1 MGIGDWGLGI
11 GDWGLGPIPKKK
23 LNLKMKA
30 EEGGSDDMKE
40 ANKKKISSSNTT
52 LKTKIHSLE
61 ATINDIQKSIQDNI
75 TDIKELEKEKNE
87 HREELKQKTE
97 DMKKTLIVELN
108 NVEVEMKKHLSVQ
121 KDENTRLQKLITQLK
136 GEKTVLM
143 NKLIALQ
150 RRITDME
157 NQVGTDDIKFL

>member
-1 MGIGDWGLGI
+1 
-11 GDWGLGPIPKKK
+11 
-23 LNLKMKA
+23 MKV
-30 EEGGSDDMKE
+30 EEGGSDDMKD

-61 ATINDIQKSIQDNI
+61 VTINDIQKSIQDNI

-157 NQVGTDDIKFL
+157 NQVGPDDLKFI

>member
-1 MGIGDWGLGI
+1 
-11 GDWGLGPIPKKK
+11 
-23 LNLKMKA
+23 MKV
-30 EEGGSDDMKE
+30 EEGGSDDMKD

-61 ATINDIQKSIQDNI
+61 VTINDIQKSIQDNI

-108 NVEVEMKKHLSVQ
+108 NVEIEMKKHLSVQ

-157 NQVGTDDIKFL
+157 NQVGNDDLKFL

>member
-1 MGIGDWGLGI
+1 
-11 GDWGLGPIPKKK
+11 
-23 LNLKMKA
+23 MKA
-30 EEGGSDDMKE
+30 EEGTDDLKDM
-40 ANKKKISSSNTT
+40 NKKKISSSNTT
-52 LKTKIHSLE
+52 LKTKIQSLE
-61 ATINDIQKSIQDNI
+61 STIKEIHKAIQDNI

-87 HREELKQKTE
+87 HKEELKQKTE

-157 NQVGTDDIKFL
+157 NQVGTDDLKLI

>member
-1 MGIGDWGLGI
+1 MNSGEGNNND
-11 GDWGLGPIPKKK
+11 D
-23 LNLKMKA
+23 LK
-30 EEGGSDDMKE
+30 DI
-40 ANKKKISSSNTT
+40 NKNQINSSSSTT
-52 LKTKIHSLE
+52 LKTKIQSLE
-61 ATINDIQKSIQDNI
+61 KTIEEVHKAINDNI

-87 HREELKQKTE
+87 HKEELKQKTD

-108 NVEVEMKKHLSVQ
+108 NVEIEMKKHLAVQ

-157 NQVGTDDIKFL
+157 NQVGPDDLKFL

>member
-1 MGIGDWGLGI
+1 MKGDEGNNNDEMKDIINKNQLG
-11 GDWGLGPIPKKK
+11 
-23 LNLKMKA
+23 
-30 EEGGSDDMKE
+30 
-40 ANKKKISSSNTT
+40 SSSSPT
-52 LKTKIHSLE
+52 LKAKIQSLE
-61 ATINDIQKSIQDNI
+61 VVIAEIHKALQDNI
-75 TDIKELEKEKNE
+75 TDIKELEKEKNV
-87 HREELKQKTE
+87 HKEELKQKTD

-157 NQVGTDDIKFL
+157 NQVGTDDLKFI

>member
-1 MGIGDWGLGI
+1 
-11 GDWGLGPIPKKK
+11 
-23 LNLKMKA
+23 MKA
-30 EEGGSDDMKE
+30 DEGSEDMKDIT
-40 ANKKKISSSNTT
+40 KKKISSSNMT

-61 ATINDIQKSIQDNI
+61 TTIKDIQKSIQDNI

-87 HREELKQKTE
+87 HKEELKQKTE

-157 NQVGTDDIKFL
+157 NQVGTDDLKFM

>member
-1 MGIGDWGLGI
+1 MKGD
-11 GDWGLGPIPKKK
+11 
-23 LNLKMKA
+23 
-30 EEGGSDDMKE
+30 EGSDDMKDI
-40 ANKKKISSSNTT
+40 NRKKISSSNTT

-61 ATINDIQKSIQDNI
+61 ITIKDIHKAIQDNI
-75 TDIKELEKEKNE
+75 SDIKELEKEKNE
-87 HREELKQKTE
+87 HKEELKQKTE

-157 NQVGTDDIKFL
+157 NQVGTDDLKFL

>member
-1 MGIGDWGLGI
+1 MRGDDGNGDEVKDINKNQLG
-11 GDWGLGPIPKKK
+11 
-23 LNLKMKA
+23 
-30 EEGGSDDMKE
+30 
-40 ANKKKISSSNTT
+40 SSSSAT
-52 LKTKIHSLE
+52 LKSKIQSLE
-61 ATINDIQKSIQDNI
+61 ITIAEVHKAINDNI
-75 TDIKELEKEKNE
+75 SDIKELEKEKNE

-157 NQVGTDDIKFL
+157 NQVGSDDLKFL

>member
-1 MGIGDWGLGI
+1 
-11 GDWGLGPIPKKK
+11 
-23 LNLKMKA
+23 MKV
-30 EEGGSDDMKE
+30 EEGGSDDMKD

-61 ATINDIQKSIQDNI
+61 VTINDIQKSIQDNI

-136 GEKTVLM
+136 GEKTVLI

-157 NQVGTDDIKFL
+157 NQVGNDDLKFL

>member
-1 MGIGDWGLGI
+1 
-11 GDWGLGPIPKKK
+11 
-23 LNLKMKA
+23 MKV
-30 EEGGSDDMKE
+30 EEGGSDDMKD

-61 ATINDIQKSIQDNI
+61 VTINDIQKSIQDNI

-157 NQVGTDDIKFL
+157 NQVGTDDLKFL

>member
-1 MGIGDWGLGI
+1 
-11 GDWGLGPIPKKK
+11 
-23 LNLKMKA
+23 MKA

-40 ANKKKISSSNTT
+40 VNKKKISSSNTT

>member
-1 MGIGDWGLGI
+1 
-11 GDWGLGPIPKKK
+11 
-23 LNLKMKA
+23 MKA
-30 EEGGSDDMKE
+30 EEGTDDLKDL
-40 ANKKKISSSNTT
+40 NKKKISSSNTT
-52 LKTKIHSLE
+52 LKTKIQSLE
-61 ATINDIQKSIQDNI
+61 STIKEIHKAIQDNI

-87 HREELKQKTE
+87 HKEELKQKTE
-97 DMKKTLIVELN
+97 DMKKTLIIELN

-157 NQVGTDDIKFL
+157 NQVGTDDLKFI

>member
-1 MGIGDWGLGI
+1 
-11 GDWGLGPIPKKK
+11 
-23 LNLKMKA
+23 MKA
-30 EEGGSDDMKE
+30 EEGTDDLKDM
-40 ANKKKISSSNTT
+40 NKKKISSSNTT

-61 ATINDIQKSIQDNI
+61 STIKEIHKAIQDNI

-87 HREELKQKTE
+87 HKDELKQKTE

-136 GEKTVLM
+136 VEKTVLM

-157 NQVGTDDIKFL
+157 NQVGTDDLKFL

>member
-1 MGIGDWGLGI
+1 MRDEGNEGDMKDI
-11 GDWGLGPIPKKK
+11 NKNQLGP
-23 LNLKMKA
+23 
-30 EEGGSDDMKE
+30 
-40 ANKKKISSSNTT
+40 SSSMT
-52 LKTKIHSLE
+52 LKSKIQSLE
-61 ATINDIQKSIQDNI
+61 KTISEIHKAITDNI
-75 TDIKELEKEKNE
+75 SDIKELEKEKNE
-87 HREELKQKTE
+87 HKEELKQKTD

-108 NVEVEMKKHLSVQ
+108 NVEVEMKKHLAVQ

-157 NQVGTDDIKFL
+157 NQVGTDDLKFL

>member
-1 MGIGDWGLGI
+1 MR
-11 GDWGLGPIPKKK
+11 
-23 LNLKMKA
+23 
-30 EEGGSDDMKE
+30 EEGNNEEVKDI
-40 ANKKKISSSNTT
+40 NKNQIGPSSSTT
-52 LKTKIHSLE
+52 LKSKIQSLE
-61 ATINDIQKSIQDNI
+61 VTIAEIHKAINDNI
-75 TDIKELEKEKNE
+75 ADIKELEKEKNE
-87 HREELKQKTE
+87 HKEELKQKTE

-108 NVEVEMKKHLSVQ
+108 NVEVEMKKHLAVQ

-157 NQVGTDDIKFL
+157 NQVGPDDLKFL

>member
-1 MGIGDWGLGI
+1 MRGDDGNGDEVKDINKNQLG
-11 GDWGLGPIPKKK
+11 
-23 LNLKMKA
+23 
-30 EEGGSDDMKE
+30 
-40 ANKKKISSSNTT
+40 SSSSAT
-52 LKTKIHSLE
+52 LKSKIQSLE
-61 ATINDIQKSIQDNI
+61 ITIAEVHKAINDNI

-87 HREELKQKTE
+87 HKEELKQKTE

-157 NQVGTDDIKFL
+157 NQVGPDDLKFI

>member
-1 MGIGDWGLGI
+1 MRGDDGNGDEVKDINKNQLG
-11 GDWGLGPIPKKK
+11 
-23 LNLKMKA
+23 
-30 EEGGSDDMKE
+30 
-40 ANKKKISSSNTT
+40 SSSSAT
-52 LKTKIHSLE
+52 LKSKIQSLE
-61 ATINDIQKSIQDNI
+61 ITIAEVHKAINDNI

-87 HREELKQKTE
+87 HKEELKQKTE

-157 NQVGTDDIKFL
+157 NQVGSDDLKFL

>member
-1 MGIGDWGLGI
+1 
-11 GDWGLGPIPKKK
+11 
-23 LNLKMKA
+23 MKG
-30 EEGGSDDMKE
+30 EEGSDDMKDI
-40 ANKKKISSSNTT
+40 NKKKLSSSNTT

-61 ATINDIQKSIQDNI
+61 TTIKDIQKAIQDNI

-87 HREELKQKTE
+87 HKEELKQKTE

>member
-1 MGIGDWGLGI
+1 MRGDDGNGDEVKDINKNQLG
-11 GDWGLGPIPKKK
+11 
-23 LNLKMKA
+23 
-30 EEGGSDDMKE
+30 
-40 ANKKKISSSNTT
+40 SSSSQT
-52 LKTKIHSLE
+52 LKSKIQSLE
-61 ATINDIQKSIQDNI
+61 ITIAEVHKAINDNI
-75 TDIKELEKEKNE
+75 SDIKELEKEKNE
-87 HREELKQKTE
+87 HKEELKQKTE

-157 NQVGTDDIKFL
+157 NQVGPDDLKFL

>member
-1 MGIGDWGLGI
+1 MRGEDGNSNDELKDINKNQIG
-11 GDWGLGPIPKKK
+11 
-23 LNLKMKA
+23 A
-30 EEGGSDDMKE
+30 
-40 ANKKKISSSNTT
+40 SSSAT
-52 LKTKIHSLE
+52 LKTKIQSLE
-61 ATINDIQKSIQDNI
+61 HTIEEVHKAINDNI
-75 TDIKELEKEKNE
+75 NDIKELEKEKNE

-97 DMKKTLIVELN
+97 DMKKTLIIELN
-108 NVEVEMKKHLSVQ
+108 NVEIEMKKHLAVQ

-157 NQVGTDDIKFL
+157 NQVGTDDLKFI

>member
-1 MGIGDWGLGI
+1 MKDEESPE
-11 GDWGLGPIPKKK
+11 D
-23 LNLKMKA
+23 LK
-30 EEGGSDDMKE
+30 DM
-40 ANKKKISSSNTT
+40 NKKKINPANAT
-52 LKTKIHSLE
+52 LKSKIHSLE
-61 ATINDIQKSIQDNI
+61 TTINEIQKSIQDNI
-75 TDIKELEKEKNE
+75 TDIKDLEREKNE
-87 HREELKQKTE
+87 HKEELKQKTD

>member
-1 MGIGDWGLGI
+1 
-11 GDWGLGPIPKKK
+11 
-23 LNLKMKA
+23 MKV
-30 EEGGSDDMKE
+30 EEGGSDDMKD

-61 ATINDIQKSIQDNI
+61 VTINDIQKSIQDNI